1 MWWMTSASTS
11 RSAWAELARLEGGV
25 GRDNLSYEVRQVP
38 VQAKYADVLRL
49 LQEALQEEGGAI
61 VFCARQ
67 KTVEELA
74 RFLKEGGLD
83 CGYFHGGMLPAD
95 KRRVQEAFLSG
106 SLRVI
111 AATNAFGMGVD
122 KPDVRL
128 VIHLDTP
135 GSLENYLQEAGRA
148 GRDQAP
154 ARCILLYDEAD
165 LDVQFRLLKNSRL
178 SQHDIL
184 SILKALRAIE
194 RKDRSEG
201 EVVVTSG
208 EILLEVPE
216 SHSLD
221 PDANDADTKVRIA
234 VAWLEEARLLE
245 RHENHTRVFP
255 GSLLVASMDEAITR
269 LRHKLGADADIAP
282 YLQILSILMQAAD
295 DEGLSTDDLMLATG
309 SDSRR
314 VQAMLRELD
323 KWQVLSNDT
332 EIGRDLVPGP
342 GQHPA
347 HRRTRAHRGRAAG
360 APAGAGARCCEMK
373 AGRSSTCAACATPCG
388 VTPGW
393 ISTPSALTRL
403 LKSFA
408 EPFGD
413 GDGQRGFFALRPAG
427 RTAATSNCCAAGRRS
442 TRSAAVAWPWPR
454 CCSTCSCPAVRATP
468 CSSPANRASWRP
480 PCRPT

>member
-1 MWWMTSASTS
+1 
-11 RSAWAELARLEGGV
+11 
-25 GRDNLSYEVRQVP
+25 
-38 VQAKYADVLRL
+38 
-49 LQEALQEEGGAI
+49 
-61 VFCARQ
+61 
-67 KTVEELA
+67 
-74 RFLKEGGLD
+74 
-83 CGYFHGGMLPAD
+83 MLPAD
-95 KRRVQEAFLSG
+95 KRRVQEAFLAG

-154 ARCILLYDEAD
+154 ARCILLYDDAD

-208 EILLEVPE
+208 EILLEMPE

-221 PDANDADTKVRIA
+221 PDASDADTKVRIA

-255 GSLLVASMDEAITR
+255 GSLLVASMDEASTR
-269 LRHKLGADADIAP
+269 LRQKLGAEVDIAP

-295 DEGLSTDDLMLATG
+295 DESLSTDDLMLATG

-314 VQAMLRELD
+314 
-323 KWQVLSNDT
+323 S
-332 EIGRDLVPGP
+332 G
-342 GQHPA
+342 H
-347 HRRTRAHRGRAAG
+347 AA
-360 APAGAGARCCEMK
+360 
-373 AGRSSTCAACATPCG
+373 
-388 VTPGW
+388 
-393 ISTPSALTRL
+393 
-403 LKSFA
+403 
-408 EPFGD
+408 
-413 GDGQRGFFALRPAG
+413 
-427 RTAATSNCCAAGRRS
+427 
-442 TRSAAVAWPWPR
+442 
-454 CCSTCSCPAVRATP
+454 
-468 CSSPANRASWRP
+468 
-480 PCRPT
+480 